1 MGAWNT
7 SASLEYKD
15 RECGY
20 LCSNFFHSIFTPW
33 RKLRK
38 KNFWKQISFKYEPE
52 EITRSATAPK
62 LGYPQTTE
70 NFHWFQKANENGQF
84 SMQFS
89 IWFMK
94 TLCSKKVFQ
103 GPEGGKIKTV
113 IKYFGASFV
122 CNLSKLFELCD
133 INQQPFCFGAA
144 LWFEENK

>member
-1 MGAWNT
+1 MWVFMFQFFPLNIY
-7 SASLEYKD
+7 SLKEVK
-15 RECGY
+15 EE
-20 LCSNFFHSIFTPW
+20 
-33 RKLRK
+33 KL
-38 KNFWKQISFKYEPE
+38 
-52 EITRSATAPK
+52 
-62 LGYPQTTE
+62 L
-70 NFHWFQKANENGQF
+70 KANIFQ
-84 SMQFS
+84 
-89 IWFMK
+89 IWTGRNYSLCNSSKVGPSSNHWELSLISKSKWKGDNLACSFPCGLWR